1 MYLCLLD
8 YEGAH
13 ISLSST
19 FKSIKLLQTVTKFIA
34 KRNKMVINGLQIM
47 CVMTL
52 KFNCFAYLVFARKR
66 QLLRYSRFEAVIY
79 D

>member
-1 MYLCLLD
+1 
-8 YEGAH
+8 
-13 ISLSST
+13 
-19 FKSIKLLQTVTKFIA
+19 LQTVTKFIA